1 MVKFII
7 IMGLIFYVMPKLI
20 KWALKGF
27 ILTQVNKAQQDMRQ
41 SQKAYQTP
49 NKREGQIDV
58 DFVPKKN
65 GNKSENFGGGEYVD
79 YEEVK

>member
-7 IMGLIFYVMPKLI
+7 IMAFIFYVMPKLI

-49 NKREGQIDV
+49 NKREGHIDV
-58 DFVPKKN
+58 DFIPKKN
-65 GNKSENFGGGEYVD
+65 GKNSENFEGGEYVD